1 MTKKEVDINETKEEK
16 LEQKTIVKQDIS
28 FTSKSDEIRYYVK
41 QKLSVDEEC
50 TKQLIIDYVKN
61 NVKEPELLTE
71 NMFTNTLRI
80 LADTGEIIQVS
91 RGTYRKGGMATIGDK
106 VAGILRKAQ
115 QDISKVCT
123 VNILNMAG
131 LELDMLP
138 LVQQCLAT
146 MSETENALSGK
157 KEEGRV

>member
-1 MTKKEVDINETKEEK
+1 MTKKEVDINESKEEK
-16 LEQKTIVKQDIS
+16 LEQKTIVKQDIR

-91 RGTYRKGGMATIGDK
+91 RGMYRKGGMASIGDK

-115 QDISKVCT
+115 KDISKVCT
-123 VNILNMAG
+123 INILNMGG

-146 MSETENALSGK
+146 MSETENVLFGK